1 MKMSL
6 PLEKFFHEKKGAL
19 LIAGLVCF
27 ALLSIVDPA
36 FAGGDKNKEM
46 DWFKMAMGLFG
57 GLAIF
62 LFGMEMMTEAL
73 RKVAGNKMR
82 DILARLTTN
91 PVAGVVT
98 GAFTT
103 AVVQS
108 SSVTTVIVVGFV
120 TAGLMNLSQAIGVIF
135 GANIGTTITAQ
146 IVAFKVTKYAMIMIS
161 VGFLMWISS
170 KDDRN
175 KQWGYMLMGL
185 GLVFHGMGEMSHAMK
200 PLRSFAPFLDL
211 MQSMSNP
218 FMGILVAAGFT
229 GLVQS
234 SSATTSIVIVMAGQ
248 GLVPLEAGIALAF
261 GANIGTCITA
271 LLACIGKSREAV
283 RAAVAHVLFNV
294 IGVLIW
300 VPFIGYLVQGVL
312 WLSPTADPSLTGLD
326 LIASE
331 VPRQIANAHT
341 VFNVANTL
349 IFLPFITLYTRLIQ
363 FLVKELPVSVGD
375 AAQAAFRPKFLDAGM
390 LSTHALALSMVRRE
404 ASRMGGIV
412 EKMLDGVPEGVFH
425 GKEDKMVI
433 IRDMDNQVDI
443 LYGEISK
450 YLARIGRQNL
460 TEKNSQEAM
469 AAMTATT
476 ELENIGDIIEVH
488 MFHIAKVIAN
498 TTVPFDATVMEQLNT
513 FHQRVAKAYNS
524 TLLAYEQDRPDAAKV
539 ALQME
544 DEIVGAI
551 DKLVIERHNQ
561 LLASEDAALHR
572 AFTLENDILENY
584 KRIYLHTKRIA
595 RLVMHQEG
603 STALVA
609 V

>member
-1 MKMSL
+1 MKMSF
-6 PLEKFFHEKKGAL
+6 PWEKFLREKKGFL
-19 LIAGLVCF
+19 LLLGLVCF
-27 ALLSIVDPA
+27 ALLFTIEPA
-36 FAGGDKNKEM
+36 FAGGDKQKEM
-46 DWFKMAMGLFG
+46 DWFKMAMRLFG

-73 RKVAGNKMR
+73 RKVAGDKMR

-91 PVAGVVT
+91 PVAGVFT
-98 GAFTT
+98 GAVTT
-103 AVVQS
+103 AIVQS

-161 VGFLMWISS
+161 AGFLMWISS
-170 KDDRN
+170 KNDRN

-185 GLVFHGMGEMSHAMK
+185 GLVFHGMGEMSQAMK
-200 PLRSFAPFLDL
+200 PLRSFEPFLLL

-218 FMGILVAAGFT
+218 FLGILVAAGFT

-261 GANIGTCITA
+261 GANVGTCVTA
-271 LLACIGKSREAV
+271 MLACIGKTREAV
-283 RAAVAHVLFNV
+283 RAAVAHFGFNV
-294 IGVLIW
+294 VGVLIW
-300 VPFIGYLVQGVL
+300 IPFIPLLVDAVI
-312 WLSPTADPSLTGLD
+312 WVSPVADPTLTGLD
-326 LIASE
+326 LVAAE

-341 VFNVANTL
+341 VFNIINTL
-349 IFLPFITLYTRLIQ
+349 IFLPFIGLYTRLIQ
-363 FLVKELPVSVGD
+363 WLVKDQVTSVADD
-375 AAQAAFRPKFLDAGM
+375 AKAAFRPKFLDDGM
-390 LSTHALALSMVRRE
+390 LTTHSLALSMVRRE

-412 EKMLDGVPEGVFH
+412 EKMLEGVPANVFT
-425 GKEDKMVI
+425 GKEDQMVV

-460 TEKNSQEAM
+460 SEKDSQEAM

-488 MFHIAKVIAN
+488 MFHITQVIAN
-498 TTVPFDATVMEQLNT
+498 RSTPFDQAVIDQLNV
-513 FHQRVAKAYNS
+513 FHEKVFKAFHS
-524 TLLAYEQDRPDAAKV
+524 TLVAYEQDRPDAAKV

-544 DEIVGAI
+544 NEIVDAI
-551 DKLVIERHNQ
+551 DKLVVERHNQ
-561 LLASEDAALHR
+561 LLDSQDPKVHQE
-572 AFTLENDILENY
+572 FTLESDILENY
-584 KRIYLHTKRIA
+584 KRIFLHTKRIA

-603 STALVA
+603 STALVS